1 MSYYDYILR
10 SSDVIEHVAAYIWWN
25 PVRKR
30 LCDEPRQFRFS
41 GSETIAWMKRPL
53 ADAEW
58 SAPWKRKEPA

>member
-53 ADAEW
+53 AGAEW